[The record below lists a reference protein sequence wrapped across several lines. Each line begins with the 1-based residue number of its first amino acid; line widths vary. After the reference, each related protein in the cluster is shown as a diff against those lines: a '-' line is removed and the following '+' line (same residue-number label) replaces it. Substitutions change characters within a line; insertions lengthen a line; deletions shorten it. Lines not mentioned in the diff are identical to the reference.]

1 MDKLIGCDFYIGDRV
16 DTYIKLMDYKTLNG
30 FKGILKNTKLI
41 GHFFWQKGAVKTVG
55 MHYDL
60 YILTGDPYCVS
71 NWFILLMC
79 RLIGKKTYLWT
90 HGWYGNETNLKCI
103 IKKNYFGLA
112 NKILLYGNY
121 AKKLMILKGFK
132 ECKLVTVFNSL
143 NDDVLYT
150 MRPLLRLTPTYENH
164 FGNKNPILLYIGRIQ
179 RSKKLSLLLDAM
191 DLLRQRSR
199 SYNLIIIGK
208 EVENTGLEQ
217 KIVSLNLSEQVW
229 LYGDCYDEAE
239 LANLIFN
246 ATLCVSPG
254 NVGLTAMHAMFYG
267 TPVITHGNFSNQ
279 GPEFEAIQPGLTG
292 DFFDENSAFDL
303 ADTIERWVDMHL
315 ARRQVNE
322 ACFNVIDKYYNS
334 NLQINILKECLK

>member
-1 MDKLIGCDFYIGDRV
+1 
-16 DTYIKLMDYKTLNG
+16 
-30 FKGILKNTKLI
+30 
-41 GHFFWQKGAVKTVG
+41 
-55 MHYDL
+55 
-60 YILTGDPYCVS
+60 
-71 NWFILLMC
+71 
-79 RLIGKKTYLWT
+79 
-90 HGWYGNETNLKCI
+90 
-103 IKKNYFGLA
+103 LA